1 MKILIYFVLII
12 AFLMFYRQSPVIS
25 IILVIIFLASYIYY
39 KSRNGRNS
47 SNRSAFFSGRQSQ
60 SNGRVDDLVTLVV
73 LQQMFDKPSTNKVDE
88 LRFNQEK
95 SHKQEEQIEKIK
107 HEILE
112 LLEE

>member
-12 AFLMFYRQSPVIS
+12 AFLMFYKQSPIIS
-25 IILVIIFLASYIYY
+25 IILVIIFLASYMYY
-39 KSRNGRNS
+39 KSRKRGGPSTRG
-47 SNRSAFFSGRQSQ
+47 AFFSGRQYHN
-60 SNGRVDDLVTLVV
+60 NGRVDDLVTLVV
-73 LQQMFDKPSTNKVDE
+73 LQQMFDKPSSNKVDE
-88 LRFNQEK
+88 LRSNQDK

>member
-12 AFLMFYRQSPVIS
+12 AFLMFYRQSPIVS
-25 IILVIIFLASYIYY
+25 IILVIIFLASYMYY
-39 KSRNGRNS
+39 KTRKRGGPSTRG
-47 SNRSAFFSGRQSQ
+47 AFFSGKHSQ
-60 SNGRVDDLVTLVV
+60 NDGRVDDLVTLVV
-73 LQQMFDKPSTNKVDE
+73 LQQMFDKSSTNKVDD
-88 LRFNQEK
+88 LRSNQDK

>member
-1 MKILIYFVLII
+1 
-12 AFLMFYRQSPVIS
+12 MFYQQSPVVS
-25 IILVIIFLASYIYY
+25 IVIVIIFLASYMYY

-47 SNRSAFFSGRQSQ
+47 SNRGAFFSGKQSQ
-60 SNGRVDDLVTLVV
+60 NNSRVDDLVTLVV
-73 LQQMFDKPSTNKVDE
+73 LQQMFDKPSTSKVNE
-88 LRFNQEK
+88 FRSNQDK

>member
-12 AFLMFYRQSPVIS
+12 AFLMFYRTQPILS
-25 IILVIIFLASYIYY
+25 IILVIIFLALYIYY

-47 SNRSAFFSGRQSQ
+47 SNHNAFFSGRQSQ
-60 SNGRVDDLVTLVV
+60 NNGRVDDLVTLVV
-73 LQQMFDKPSTNKVDE
+73 LQQMFDKPTSNKVDE
-88 LRFNQEK
+88 LRSNQEK
-95 SHKQEEQIEKIK
+95 SHKQEEQIDKIK

>member
-1 MKILIYFVLII
+1 M
-12 AFLMFYRQSPVIS
+12 
-25 IILVIIFLASYIYY
+25 YY

-47 SNRSAFFSGRQSQ
+47 LNRGGAFFSGRQSQ
-60 SNGRVDDLVTLVV
+60 NNGRVDDLVTLVV
-73 LQQMFDKPSTNKVDE
+73 LQQMFDKPSSNKVDE
-88 LRFNQEK
+88 LRSNQDK

>member
-1 MKILIYFVLII
+1 
-12 AFLMFYRQSPVIS
+12 MFYQQSPVVS
-25 IILVIIFLASYIYY
+25 IVIVIIFLASYMYY

-47 SNRSAFFSGRQSQ
+47 SNRGAFFSGKQSQ
-60 SNGRVDDLVTLVV
+60 NNSRVDDLVTLVV
-73 LQQMFDKPSTNKVDE
+73 LQQMFDKPSTNKVNE
-88 LRFNQEK
+88 FRSNQDK